1 MEIMMKKT
9 FITLLAV
16 LAVLVFTGAAVA
28 GVSSLRGE
36 QDIQDMAK
44 KASKKKQMIV
54 EGGIERS
61 YKLQPPV
68 IPHKIDKEKINLKMN
83 TCMRCHSEKTYE
95 KKKAPKVGD
104 SHYITR
110 DGKTLETVSSRRYF
124 CNQCH
129 APQVNPDPL
138 VENTFE
144 GVK

>member
-1 MEIMMKKT
+1 MKKT

-129 APQVNPDPL
+129 APQVNADPL

>member
-129 APQVNPDPL
+129 APQVNADPL